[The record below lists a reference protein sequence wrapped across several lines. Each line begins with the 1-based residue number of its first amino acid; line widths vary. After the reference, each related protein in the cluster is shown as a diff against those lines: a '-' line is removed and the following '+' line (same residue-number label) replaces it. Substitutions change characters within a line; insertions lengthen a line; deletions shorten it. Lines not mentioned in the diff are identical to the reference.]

1 MVKVSMEVSSGT
13 AHFDMG
19 IQAER
24 RRIARELHDVVLQD
38 LTYSLQSM
46 QVLRRM
52 PEGLDRAGEIEHQV
66 EALKRAVAGLRDAIY
81 DLRLES
87 ARERPLVRAVGSIV
101 ELNRQIGEGCQ
112 FELVVEDG
120 FPGAIS
126 GPAGVEVVRVLQEAL
141 ANVRRHSGARRAV
154 VTLGMVKGEVHVEIE
169 DDGSGFGPETP
180 YGMGLTGMRERVLA
194 LGGELEVEGRKGV
207 GTRVFLRVR
216 LAVLTGE
223 EAGVR
228 SNI

>member
-1 MVKVSMEVSSGT
+1 VVKVSMEVRSGA
-13 AHFDMG
+13 AHFDVAV
-19 IQAER
+19 QAER

-38 LTYSLQSM
+38 LTYTLQSM

-52 PEGLDRAGEIEHQV
+52 PEGVDRAEEVGHQV
-66 EALKRAVAGLRDAIY
+66 EALKRAVGGLRDAIY

-87 ARERPLVRAVGSIV
+87 VRERPLVRAVESIV

-120 FPGAIS
+120 FPAAIS
-126 GPAGVEVVRVLQEAL
+126 GPASVEVVRVVQEAL
-141 ANVRRHSGARRAV
+141 ANVRRHSGAGRAV
-154 VTLGMVKGEVHVEIE
+154 VTLGTVNGEVLVEIE
-169 DDGSGFGPETP
+169 DDGRGFGPETS

-194 LGGELEVEGRKGV
+194 LGGELEVEGREGV

-216 LAVLTGE
+216 LGVLTGGE
-223 EAGVR
+223 IAER
-228 SNI
+228 SNA